1 MRMILI
7 PDMGKVFRSGQAV
20 CFRGGMAA
28 FHPAAR
34 KPSMRLSAN
43 RPATFALLSLMLV
56 VSACG
61 SDASDSTDASVA
73 ASSSAST
80 DASAPAP
87 AVADGDRP
95 VVYASFY
102 PIEEAARAIGGD
114 SVQVESLTPVGV
126 SPHGVELSA
135 EVLEGLENSAAVLYL
150 GRGFQPA
157 VEKAVASLPSSVVR
171 VDMLADRQMLPI
183 DAAVPGLEDDV
194 DGEVLDGGVDP
205 HVWVDPVRF
214 AAMATDIEAAMVAL
228 VPADAAAITA
238 RAGAHRATIEAL
250 DGEFRSGLATCE
262 SKAIVTSHRAFGYL
276 ANRYG
281 LEQLPIAG
289 ISPEEEP
296 SPKSLEAVAVV
307 AKAKG
312 VRVIFFES
320 LVPKELSETVAAEI
334 GVTTDALDPIEGLT
348 QDDLD
353 AGGNYVKIQQNNL
366 ASLRK
371 GLRCT

>member
-1 MRMILI
+1 MDTVVR
-7 PDMGKVFRSGQAV
+7 F
-20 CFRGGMAA
+20 GGDVPAL
-28 FHPAAR
+28 HPVAR
-34 KPSMRLSAN
+34 KSTMRLFVN
-43 RPATFALLSLMLV
+43 RPVPFACILTLLLA

-61 SDASDSTDASVA
+61 SDASDSTNAGV
-73 ASSSAST
+73 ST
-80 DASAPAP
+80 SASAPAHSSSP
-87 AVADGDRP
+87 GQP
-95 VVYASFY
+95 VVFASFY

-114 SVQVESLTPVGV
+114 SVRVESLTPVGV

-135 EVLEGLENSAAVLYL
+135 DVLEGLEKASAVLYL

-157 VEKAVASLPSSVVR
+157 VEKAIASLPSSVVA
-171 VDMLADRQMLPI
+171 VDLLADREMLPI
-183 DAAVPGLEDDV
+183 DAALPGVEGDV

-214 AAMATDIEAAMVAL
+214 AMMATDIEAAMVAL
-228 VPADAAAITA
+228 APSDADAITA
-238 RAGAHRATIEAL
+238 RATAYRARIEAL
-250 DGEFRSGLATCE
+250 DGEFRGGLAACQ

-296 SPKSLEAVAVV
+296 SPKSLEAVAAV
-307 AKAKG
+307 AKEKG
-312 VRVIFFES
+312 VKVIFFES

-334 GVTTDALDPIEGLT
+334 GATTDALDPIEGLT

-353 AGGNYVKIQQNNL
+353 AGVDYVKVQQNNL